1 MSTNFSEFS
10 VRLKISIM
18 YICIEY
24 IGTYICIEYASTYI
38 CIEYASMY
46 IYIEYASTYISIEYA
61 SKYTCSPLNT
71 LKLVHAKLDLFEIA
85 KFNTL
90 N

>member
-1 MSTNFSEFS
+1 
-10 VRLKISIM
+10 M

-24 IGTYICIEYASTYI
+24 AITYI
-38 CIEYASMY
+38 CIEYASMC
-46 IYIEYASTYISIEYA
+46 I
-61 SKYTCSPLNT
+61 CSLLKT

-85 KFNTL
+85 KFNTS